1 MQNAYVVTGQITDRH
16 TITLDENLPVS
27 SARVRVV
34 LEVLSSPPVSSHDEV
49 LALIHDRQRK
59 RGHQPPSQAEVD
71 AQLEEERNSWTQ

>member
-34 LEVLSSPPVSSHDEV
+34 LEVLSSSPVSSHDEV

-59 RGHQPPSQAEVD
+59 RGHQSPSLAEVD